1 MLLSMRAALLFCL
14 IASANLVE
22 EPCRRM
28 TAAHERAMTHFEAGR
43 FAQAAAELRA
53 GYAEY
58 HAPGL
63 LYDEAVCHERLGD
76 RTRAAALYARYIAEA
91 GAPHDRDEVAQRV
104 AALRLGMDG
113 PPLEPK
119 GVLIVRSLPPG
130 ARIYFG
136 ERGGVPVGTTPWSGH
151 VEGVSTLI
159 LAGDGFSDR
168 YEVARPRPRSVTV
181 LDVHL

>member
-1 MLLSMRAALLFCL
+1 MLVSMRAALVLCV
-14 IASANLVE
+14 IASAHLAE
-22 EPCRRM
+22 EPRRRM
-28 TAAHERAMTHFEAGR
+28 TAAHERAMSHFDAGR
-43 FAQAAAELRA
+43 FAQAAADLRA

-76 RTRAAALYARYIAEA
+76 RGKAATLFARYIAEA

-113 PPLEPK
+113 SPLEPK
-119 GVLIVRSLPPG
+119 GVLVVRSVPPG
-130 ARIYFG
+130 ARIYIG
-136 ERGGVPVGTTPWSGH
+136 GRGGVPVGTTPWSGH
-151 VEGVSTLI
+151 LDSVQTLI
-159 LAGDGFSDR
+159 LDGNGFSDR

-181 LDVHL
+181 LDVRF